1 MGRGVPT
8 LPDNQTLMAMGY
20 NQDGVKVSCSSVDGW
35 LHDEIKKNLR
45 IMDEQQFIHRYK
57 WHNLPKGLSQD
68 LIERI
73 LYYRGT
79 GVLFY
84 SIEMQQFFFLPY
96 TNTREIDC
104 YGRFTEATP
113 LPFTGA
119 TTAKDKDGKVKQ
131 FIPGLVL
138 KQQYELC
145 QGVEDLED
153 ITGVCIP
160 LFDYTKQLSQNI
172 IPRQQL
178 SEAILDL
185 ESDLIPY
192 MKTALM
198 NATGVVG
205 VKVGSED
212 EQADVQLASMAVDRA
227 AKNQLK
233 YIPFVGNMEF
243 QNLTS
248 DNVARSEEFLIA
260 MQSIDNFRKMLIGL
274 GEGNLFQTKAHMLQS
289 QMDMAST
296 GVSMQYQDG
305 LYQRQTFCNIVNSFF
320 PIGIWCDEGEAA
332 TGFDQDMDGIADD
345 EVDQEGIGNEL
356 PEQEGDN
363 PNV

>member
-1 MGRGVPT
+1 MGKRVPT
-8 LPDNQTLMAMGY
+8 LPDTNTLMAMGY
-20 NQDGVKVSCSSVDGW
+20 NENGVKTGCSTIDGW

-45 IMDEQQFIHRYK
+45 VMDEQQFIHRYK
-57 WHNLPKGLSQD
+57 WHNLPKGLSQE

-84 SIEMQQFFFLPY
+84 SIEMEQFYFLPY
-96 TNTREIDC
+96 ANTREIDC
-104 YGRFTEATP
+104 YGRFTEANP
-113 LPFTGA
+113 LPFTG
-119 TTAKDKDGKVKQ
+119 TSDVKKDGKTKYWM
-131 FIPGLVL
+131 PGLTL

-145 QGVEDLED
+145 QGVEDIED
-153 ITGVCIP
+153 ITGICIP

-185 ESDLIPY
+185 EADFIPY

-198 NATGVVG
+198 NSTGVTG
-205 VKVGSED
+205 VQVGSED
-212 EQADVQLASMAVDRA
+212 EQADVQLASLAIDRA
-227 AKNQLK
+227 AKNQQK
-233 YIPFVGNMEF
+233 YIPFVGAGLKF
-243 QNLTS
+243 QNLTT
-248 DNVARSEEFLIA
+248 DNVAHSEEFLIA

-305 LYQRQTFCNIVNSFF
+305 LYQRQNFCNIVNSFF
-320 PIGIWCDEGEAA
+320 PIGMWCDEGETA
-332 TGFDQDMDGIADD
+332 TGFDKDMDGIADD
-345 EVDQEGIGNEL
+345 EVDQEGIGNEVQK
-356 PEQEGDN
+356 EEGEVAD
-363 PNV
+363 V